1 MKKKILHTVLSIAVG
16 AGILSVGGVPTQAK
30 SQNQEMNDT
39 YAIAFK
45 SGLPENYQEVIRKA
59 GGKVIKVL
67 PEVGGIE
74 AQSDEPSF
82 LKNLKGNSSIEAANR
97 EIPLTLDKQ
106 QTALITMSLVSSAS
120 KIQRVIG
127 TPNGIFKG

>member
-16 AGILSVGGVPTQAK
+16 AGVLSVGGVPTQAK
-30 SQNQEMNDT
+30 SQNQEMKDT

-82 LKNLKGNSSIEAANR
+82 LKNLKVIPQLKLLTEKFPNLRQKSSQ
-97 EIPLTLDKQ
+97 PL
-106 QTALITMSLVSSAS
+106 
-120 KIQRVIG
+120 
-127 TPNGIFKG
+127 

>member
-16 AGILSVGGVPTQAK
+16 AGILSVGGFPAQAK

-59 GGKVIKVL
+59 GGKVTKVL

-82 LKNLKGNSSIEAANR
+82 LTNLKGNASIEAANR
-97 EIPLTLDKQ
+97 EIP
-106 QTALITMSLVSSAS
+106 
-120 KIQRVIG
+120 
-127 TPNGIFKG
+127 